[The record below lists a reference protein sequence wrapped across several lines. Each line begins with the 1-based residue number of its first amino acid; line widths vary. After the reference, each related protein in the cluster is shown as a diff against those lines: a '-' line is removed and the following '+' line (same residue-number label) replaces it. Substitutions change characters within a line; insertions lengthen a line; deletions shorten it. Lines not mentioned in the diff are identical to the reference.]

1 MCQGNRPEADRAL
14 RPECSKRGART
25 ACFALRPSTPCPAVL
40 AQTRRLFVS
49 VMPRAST
56 DPVPAEGRPQA
67 TCDTAEERATL
78 PTGDAPQCHFAA
90 THRAVCRRRQPIS
103 AIELRVLAN
112 PDGTLFVYLEISVRG
127 IPSVRSDLHHVS
139 VGEVRA
145 TQRVELTHLIPWLQ
159 ETVEYRRA
167 QLAGVTLEPFGKGL
181 HFAIP
186 WEDPVAQLVLRLR
199 ANLARNGFVF
209 SYEPHPHITW
219 L

>member
-14 RPECSKRGART
+14 RPDCSKRGART
-25 ACFALRPSTPCPAVL
+25 AVLRCTHPLLARQFWLKPAGFSFPLCQGQALIRCQLRGDPRLRVTPPKSEPPC
-40 AQTRRLFVS
+40 RLG
-49 VMPRAST
+49 MPH
-56 DPVPAEGRPQA
+56 
-67 TCDTAEERATL
+67 RATL
-78 PTGDAPQCHFAA
+78 RPRTGRSADAG
-90 THRAVCRRRQPIS
+90 
-103 AIELRVLAN
+103 N
-112 PDGTLFVYLEISVRG
+112 PSMPSNSGCWLTLMA
-127 IPSVRSDLHHVS
+127 PSLYTWK
-139 VGEVRA
+139 GEVRA

-159 ETVEYRRA
+159 ETVEFRRA

>member
-1 MCQGNRPEADRAL
+1 MLVLRCTHPLLARQFWLNRLRVTPPKSEPPCQLG
-14 RPECSKRGART
+14 
-25 ACFALRPSTPCPAVL
+25 
-40 AQTRRLFVS
+40 
-49 VMPRAST
+49 MPH
-56 DPVPAEGRPQA
+56 
-67 TCDTAEERATL
+67 RATL
-78 PTGDAPQCHFAA
+78 QPRTGAL
-90 THRAVCRRRQPIS
+90 CRRRQPIS

-112 PDGTLFVYLEISVRG
+112 PDGTLFVYLEISVPG

-145 TQRVELTHLIPWLQ
+145 TQRVELTQLIPWLQ